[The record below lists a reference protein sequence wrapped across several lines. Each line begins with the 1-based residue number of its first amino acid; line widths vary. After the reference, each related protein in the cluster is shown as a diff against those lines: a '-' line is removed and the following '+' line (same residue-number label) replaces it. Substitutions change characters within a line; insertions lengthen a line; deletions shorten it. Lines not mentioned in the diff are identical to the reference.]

1 MSSRPRLFLYICFI
15 LPPLFWGG
23 SFLGIRYSVEGFTV
37 PVAVFLRVFVGFIAF
52 LPLFFFKRGLNLKHR
67 YALPAFIGGAFA
79 FSIPWLMLFWGEK
92 HVQPALAS
100 IINATVPLHVA
111 IMSPFFLKGEKLTV
125 PKLIGVVLGLVGV
138 AVIFLPEVNW
148 EHLTVH
154 AWGLISVEGCM
165 IVYTISIISSRWLGK
180 YIESDLNLFYQFLG
194 GLAFI
199 LPFVIFNG
207 APFVLPTFTYKS
219 VLAEIYLGVFST
231 AIGQF
236 LFLNLLRMI
245 DSAKA
250 ATTTYILPLVAIVL
264 DLIFLKKLIM
274 PHQALGAALIMVA
287 LFIVNNKIR
296 LFTKRDLLCHPE
308 QSEGSPG

>member
-1 MSSRPRLFLYICFI
+1 MAKDSKLFLYVCFI

-37 PVAVFLRVFVGFIAF
+37 PVAVFLRVFVGFVAF
-52 LPLFFFKRGLNLKHR
+52 LPLFFFKRGLNIKHR
-67 YALPAFIGGAFA
+67 YAWPAFISGAFA

-125 PKLIGVVLGLVGV
+125 PKIIGVVLGLVGV
-138 AVIFLPEVNW
+138 SIIFLPEVNW
-148 EHLTVH
+148 DHLTNH
-154 AWGLISVEGCM
+154 ALGLISVEGCM
-165 IVYTISIISSRWLGK
+165 IVYTVSIISSRWLGK

-207 APFVLPTFTYKS
+207 APFVLPAFTYKS

-264 DLIFLKKLIM
+264 DLVILKKMIQ
-274 PHQALGAALIMVA
+274 PHQALGASLIMVA

-296 LFTKRDLLCHPE
+296 FSKKEKALSTE
-308 QSEGSPG
+308 YQSA